1 MRSLII
7 TALLLIVTLVIHVGA
22 EPIPPFRGIVT
33 SKTLAIHAPR
43 PEYPLSV
50 RKNGLGGQGEFIM
63 HINRKTGIVRSV
75 EVAKSTGVARLD
87 KSCIDAFQ
95 QWTFVPGTVSKVH
108 CPIKFTPP
116 PQKLAPAQR

>member
-1 MRSLII
+1 MRNLTI
-7 TALLLIVTLVIHVGA
+7 TSFLLIMTLVMHVGA

-33 SKTLAIHAPR
+33 SRALAIHAPR

-50 RKNGLGGQGEFIM
+50 RKRRLGGQGEFIM

-75 EVAKSTGVARLD
+75 EIAKSTGVARLD
-87 KSCIDAFQ
+87 QSCIDAFQ
-95 QWTFVPGTVSKVH
+95 RWTFIPGTVSKVR

-116 PQKLAPAQR
+116 QKPAPAQR